1 MINYY
6 FAFKAIIGGF
16 MSNSKEAEFEKSI
29 DVMSTTLAEC
39 TIKMK
44 EGVCNK
50 ETCNNCDLHQWMN
63 NCLLQL
69 PDIYKIRIMNDVK
82 EKVALYEAVKEQE
95 EKKRAPKRELTK
107 KEKFE
112 IEFSR
117 FKATTLAPL
126 VEVLGEGLLY
136 IFCIVVIPFLLIL
149 IPVSCISCAYGQ
161 SINDYDYTR
170 YALPGEA
177 SYAGKYRK
185 NILDTLDKTNKY
197 AVDINHDGEINC
209 IDYSCTFKMLWDKSY
224 DSRNCEIVRNKSA
237 TMNHLFIRVRQHS
250 GTSWECIEPQAAKK
264 DITKYF
270 MEDFW
275 AAREYNPIYNIYGE
289 TDKWLEEF
297 KAY

>member
-1 MINYY
+1 
-6 FAFKAIIGGF
+6 

-29 DVMSTTLAEC
+29 DVMSTTIAEC
-39 TIKMK
+39 TVKVK

-50 ETCNNCDLHQWMN
+50 DTCKNCDLHQWLN

-82 EKVALYEAVKEQE
+82 EKVALYDAIKEEE
-95 EKKRAPKRELTK
+95 EKKKAPKRELTT
-107 KEKFE
+107 KEK
-112 IEFSR
+112 IGISLYN
-117 FKATTLAPL
+117 FKVMNLEPL
-126 VEVLGEGLLY
+126 GEVLSIVFWELLGM
-136 IFCIVVIPFLLIL
+136 IGIPLLVLFLIY
-149 IPVSCISCAYGQ
+149 SCSSCSLKAYGQ
-161 SINDYDYTR
+161 SLNDYDYTR

-177 SYAGKYRK
+177 GYAGKYRK
-185 NILDTLDKTNKY
+185 NILDTLDKTYKY
-197 AVDINHDGEINC
+197 TVDINHDGEINC
-209 IDYSCTFKMLWDKSY
+209 IDYSCTFKMLWDKSFNSK
-224 DSRNCEIVRNKSA
+224 DCEIVRNKSA
-237 TMNHLFIRVRQHS
+237 TMNHLFIRVRQYG

-275 AAREYNPIYNIYGE
+275 SAREYNPIYNIYGE